1 MRYEKKNQIGT
12 IGHQSP
18 NLYAENFAFVF
29 RLNNKKKATMQLV
42 SMKNI
47 PNFRQILEEVK

>member
-29 RLNNKKKATMQLV
+29 RLDNKKSDNAISKYE
-42 SMKNI
+42 KNEFK
-47 PNFRQILEEVK
+47 NT